1 MLIDLR
7 AGLSEFSAPILFD
20 PRVKKYIV
28 TSTSYQ
34 SVKGTEILL
43 QQLNKGL
50 PLNENSKI
58 PEVLLTM
65 VQNGMKT
72 DEITIN
78 DEMFANAKLH
88 NPKGKWLAIFGVNTL
103 PEYRNRGLAGK
114 LMETVILETKKQGCK
129 GCILTC
135 KDKLVHYYEKFG
147 YKNKGISKSVHGGAV
162 WYDMILEFKDE

>member
-7 AGLSEFSAPILFD
+7 AGLSEFFCADTFD

-58 PEVLLTM
+58 PEVLLT
-65 VQNGMKT
+65 
-72 DEITIN
+72 
-78 DEMFANAKLH
+78 KL
-88 NPKGKWLAIFGVNTL
+88 PTPVGVLNL
-103 PEYRNRGLAGK
+103 EK
-114 LMETVILETKKQGCK
+114 SIL
-129 GCILTC
+129 
-135 KDKLVHYYEKFG
+135 
-147 YKNKGISKSVHGGAV
+147 
-162 WYDMILEFKDE
+162 

>member
-1 MLIDLR
+1 MNIRKATLKDLDK
-7 AGLSEFSAPILFD
+7 I
-20 PRVKKYIV
+20 
-28 TSTSYQ
+28 
-34 SVKGTEILL
+34 TEIEAICFPKSEAASKESFKERLEVYSDCFWLL
-43 QQLNKGL
+43 EEDG
-50 PLNENSKI
+50 EIVSFI
-58 PEVLLTM
+58 
-65 VQNGMKT
+65 NGMKT
-72 DEITIN
+72 DKITID

-162 WYDMILEFKDE
+162 WYDMLLEFKDE